1 MDSGG
6 RAVTVRLM
14 SKIDEIRRQREA
26 QHAQNTREKKA
37 EAAPP
42 KAAKVVPIR
51 PDVSVEPVAVAA
63 AEPARTSG
71 RAKKDEEGKCAVC
84 GKLRAL
90 SNGLVSQHQ
99 KGLGKV
105 CPGSR
110 KAPA

>member
-1 MDSGG
+1 
-6 RAVTVRLM
+6 M

-26 QHAQNTREKKA
+26 HHAQNTREKKPEPA
-37 EAAPP
+37 ST

-51 PDVSVEPVAVAA
+51 PEVTVAPVATATGA
-63 AEPARTSG
+63 
-71 RAKKDEEGKCAVC
+71 RAKRGADEEGKCAHC
-84 GKLRAL
+84 GKMKSL

>member
-1 MDSGG
+1 
-6 RAVTVRLM
+6 M

-26 QHAQNTREKKA
+26 QHAQNTRDNKA
-37 EAAPP
+37 EAAQP

-51 PDVSVEPVAVAA
+51 PEVAIAPVASATT
-63 AEPARTSG
+63 P
-71 RAKKDEEGKCAVC
+71 RAKKGADEEGKCAHC
-84 GKLRAL
+84 GKLKAL